1 MFSVSMTHM
10 MNTRCTLKTL
20 INFIHTNTLIQSTIN
35 SMQLTKSLLTFTAYF
50 QNVCLTLSLHSGI
63 RKWSN
68 KLICF
73 SKYAN
78 NGFSLLSIEY
88 PRKSSSRSSS
98 SVSLKKE
105 FIYSR
110 ERNDASNAVIN
121 SFINGYLA
129 KYNGSKNAFHQTSRN
144 VGMVLFV

>member
-1 MFSVSMTHM
+1 
-10 MNTRCTLKTL
+10 
-20 INFIHTNTLIQSTIN
+20 
-35 SMQLTKSLLTFTAYF
+35 MQLTKSLLTFTAYF
-50 QNVCLTLSLHSGI
+50 QNVFLTLSLHSGI

-129 KYNGSKNAFHQTSRN
+129 KYNGSKNAFHQNQERCRDGALRVAAWRN
-144 VGMVLFV
+144 QPVENVRNKERMASHCNNAGQHLPAS